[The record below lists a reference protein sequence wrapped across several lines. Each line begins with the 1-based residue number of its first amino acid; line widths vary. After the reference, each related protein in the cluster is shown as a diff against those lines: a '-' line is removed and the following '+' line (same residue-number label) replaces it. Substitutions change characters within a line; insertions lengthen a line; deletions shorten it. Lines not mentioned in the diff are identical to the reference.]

1 MLQTANQ
8 QTHFHKWRNPNYSI
22 LAFCILF
29 DFTSLLHKLHI
40 KCNKQANG
48 NPSINTCKGVLQRSP
63 KSSMDFILISL
74 FYQFRQC

>member
-40 KCNKQANG
+40 KCNKQLTE
-48 NPSINTCKGVLQRSP
+48 IHKMRSLAKEFYKEDLKVP
-63 KSSMDFILISL
+63 WIL
-74 FYQFRQC
+74 F